1 MQRVDFYFHD
11 GCPSQ
16 PSLLSLARDIA
27 TLYPTWAVALHPLSG
42 NDMDSPGLQILPT
55 VTINGVQVAAGM
67 PSREWLLETIRMCD
81 Q

>member
-11 GCPSQ
+11 GCPSH

-27 TLYPTWAVALHPLSG
+27 TLYPAWAVALHPLSE
-42 NDMDSPGLQILPT
+42 NDLAALGLRILPT
-55 VTINGVQVAAGM
+55 VTINGVRVAAGM